1 MEVKDLPL
9 TLLDAGEHEQRFTYE
24 DEEQAEL
31 TASIRKEGILIPL
44 LVRPT
49 GERYL
54 VIDGHR
60 RRVAATALG
69 LPTVPC
75 QLQPGDS
82 ATARRAALI
91 GNFLRKD
98 PTPIELAV
106 AIAKAVEQGLQSE
119 QEIAHALGRSVD
131 WVKRQVALLQW
142 PDDVL
147 QAIHRG
153 QLSIAAAS
161 NLAEVD
167 DDQYRAFL
175 LEHAIH
181 GGATARTT
189 AAWLQQ
195 YEASRPMQVAV
206 TAPPLDGRPAPA
218 AQIPTTPCLCCGVPH
233 RTDELSHVP
242 LCAACITAVRQLGV
256 TLSPPPRR
264 PTAS

>member
-9 TLLDAGEHEQRFTYE
+9 TLLDKGEHEQRFTY
-24 DEEQAEL
+24 DDQEQAEL
-31 TASIRKEGILIPL
+31 TASIRQEGILQPFI
-44 LVRPT
+44 VRPV
-49 GERYL
+49 GDRYL
-54 VIDGHR
+54 IVDGHR
-60 RRVAATALG
+60 RRQAAESLG

-75 QLQPGDS
+75 EIHAGDE
-82 ATARRAALI
+82 ATARRIALI
-91 GNFLRKD
+91 TNVLRKD
-98 PTPIELAV
+98 PTPVELAV
-106 AIAKAVEQGLQSE
+106 AIARAVEQGLQSE

-161 NLAEVD
+161 NLAQVD
-167 DDQYRAFL
+167 NDQYRSFL

-195 YEASRPMQVAV
+195 YEASRPMQLAV

-218 AQIPTTPCLCCGVPH
+218 AQIPTAPCLCCGIPH

-242 LCAACITAVRQLGV
+242 LCAACITRVRQLDR
-256 TLSPPPRR
+256 PR
-264 PTAS
+264 